1 MLTSEEDAKGAR
13 VQPLVR
19 ELDPT
24 CTTESSH
31 AATKDPVCHNYN
43 WEQPNKH
50 IIFKKKKKGMHII
63 KFNISFSGKQG

>member
-1 MLTSEEDAKGAR
+1 MLTSEEDAKGAW

-31 AATKDPVCHNYN
+31 AATKDAVCHNYN
-43 WEQPNKH
+43 REQPDKH
-50 IIFKKKKKGMHII
+50 I
-63 KFNISFSGKQG
+63 NI